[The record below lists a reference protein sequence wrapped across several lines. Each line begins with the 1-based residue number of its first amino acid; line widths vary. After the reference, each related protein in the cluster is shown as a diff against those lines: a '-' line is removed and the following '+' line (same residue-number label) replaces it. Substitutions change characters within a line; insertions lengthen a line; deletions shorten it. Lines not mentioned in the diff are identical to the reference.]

1 MVANLVNEE
10 QSLQMTGQEQ
20 EENEYIGCS
29 VGIMAYNEEANIE
42 RTLRAILD
50 QQSLTTRIEEVI
62 VVASGC
68 TDHTVPLVDTIARQE
83 PKVSL
88 YVQEKREGK
97 ASAINLFLNQATSQ
111 VVVLLGADVIPEAS
125 ALENLC
131 APFKDPTIGMV
142 GGRPVPVNDP
152 STFMGHAIHLLWR
165 LHDRVARVSPKLGE
179 IIAFRNV
186 ISGIPTNSAVD
197 EISIQA
203 LISQLGYQLIY

>member
-10 QSLQMTGQEQ
+10 QSLQITGQEQ
-20 EENEYIGCS
+20 EPNEYIGCS

-68 TDHTVPLVDTIARQE
+68 TDHTVPLVDVIAQQE

-97 ASAINLFLNQATSQ
+97 ASAINLFLKQATSQ
-111 VVVLLGADVIPEAS
+111 VVVLLGADVIPEA
-125 ALENLC
+125 
-131 APFKDPTIGMV
+131 
-142 GGRPVPVNDP
+142 
-152 STFMGHAIHLLWR
+152 
-165 LHDRVARVSPKLGE
+165 
-179 IIAFRNV
+179 
-186 ISGIPTNSAVD
+186 
-197 EISIQA
+197 
-203 LISQLGYQLIY
+203 